1 MAPSEFASA
10 VAVAAAVAA
19 AVASAVALLF
29 AVVPRATRVSAALLM
44 TGIVFASF
52 APRGSAWTRAR
63 ASVAAAI
70 NLILLALWRDSDA
83 HGRART
89 RVDAA
94 ESKED
99 KTMSGGGGDGDVLG
113 WTRGLPKTLR
123 SPLGAAPTPSA
134 KPRALRY
141 DFSTDAPDPEYL
153 AARKRALESA
163 ARDSALKRLDA
174 AASKDASIGYRMLLM
189 PLVIGAA
196 AIVPIVIAS
205 RMLAAEGFAEG
216 DADADADAEA
226 KARLVKALLV
236 SIAASALAAVLVRTG
251 HFVLAWVLCV
261 SLLAIAW

>member
-94 ESKED
+94 EDKED
-99 KTMSGGGGDGDVLG
+99 KTMSGGGGGDGDVLG

-123 SPLGAAPTPSA
+123 SPRAPTPSA